1 MRQISAAASPVA
13 AIDVCA
19 AAPTRNED
27 GSPGS
32 APVSVTRSRAAG
44 SPPAADH
51 RSARIC
57 AGGVLSVGLMLMRDR
72 IARGT
77 ADVSSRAWLPS
88 EFAQTAMTGRQP
100 AQSSAMMP
108 APRKPPSTATISPV
122 M

>member
-1 MRQISAAASPVA
+1 MRQISAAANPVA

-57 AGGVLSVGLMLMRDR
+57 AGEALSVGLMLMRDEDSTR
-72 IARGT
+72 HRRRVIPGMPALGVR
-77 ADVSSRAWLPS
+77 ADSRAPGGSRLN
-88 EFAQTAMTGRQP
+88 R
-100 AQSSAMMP
+100 
-108 APRKPPSTATISPV
+108 RR
-122 M
+122 